1 MGLFTSKKIFSSS
14 KQIHEALISVRSL
27 DHRERSLVF
36 ENLKQELDDGGVTA
50 AELKEVV
57 RKLRQDKKISEI
69 DRKNLL
75 EFLD

>member
-1 MGLFTSKKIFSSS
+1 MGFFTSKKIFSSS
-14 KQIHEALISVRSL
+14 QQIKDALISIRSL
-27 DHRERSLVF
+27 DHHERSLVF
-36 ENLKQELDDGGVTA
+36 ENLKQELDGGGVTA

-57 RKLRQDKKISEI
+57 RKLRQDKKISEV